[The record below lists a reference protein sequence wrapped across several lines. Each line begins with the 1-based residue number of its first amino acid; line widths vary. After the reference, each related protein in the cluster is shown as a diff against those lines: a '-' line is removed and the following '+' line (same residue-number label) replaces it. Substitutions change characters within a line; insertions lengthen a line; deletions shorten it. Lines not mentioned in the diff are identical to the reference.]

1 MRLSTL
7 RQEYPNILLSYGLTF
22 IRTAVFVS
30 GNWIFFWLRFMTY
43 GQLGIVDAL
52 SFGFGLIM
60 EIPTGAI
67 SDMIGKRYT
76 MIAGMLLVGVG
87 FFMEGVSANM
97 GQLVIGFWICQVGW
111 AFMSGADDALV
122 YDSLKEHGAED
133 RYARVLANGS
143 IISTV
148 SLIASAFIGALMYN
162 ISPGLPHTAM
172 GILHLVGILL
182 AFRLVEPKIKD
193 VAKEKFTLTAYRQ
206 QLSNGFRHLVTPA
219 LRGFLPIMFGLL
231 GMSAL
236 MRMSLVQPALAVN
249 MGFGPEAQSAIFA
262 LQLFVAMF
270 AANAMPF
277 LRRHLGDWVGLV
289 LITIVFMVGMWG
301 AAWGIGFTG
310 LAFLIVIR
318 IAGDLA
324 NPWVSVI
331 INKHIPSKDRSTTLS
346 TVSLFGKLPYV
357 LTAVIAGDMAERNQ
371 LGVFNLGVIIFLVLM
386 LGLSLAFLFRSTGF
400 ISAASIPEEGT
411 AIE

>member
-76 MIAGMLLVGVG
+76 MIAGMLLVGLG

-172 GILHLVGILL
+172 GVLHLVGILL

-193 VAKEKFTLTAYRQ
+193 AAKEKFTLTAYRQ

>member
-7 RQEYPNILLSYGLTF
+7 RQEYPNVLLFYALMF
-22 IRTAVFVS
+22 IRTSVFVS
-30 GNWIFFWLRFMTY
+30 GNWIFFWRRFMTY
-43 GQLGIVDAL
+43 GQLGVVDAL
-52 SFGFGLIM
+52 SFGFGLMM

-76 MIAGMLLVGVG
+76 MIAGMVLVGIG
-87 FFMEGVSANM
+87 FTVQGLASSMA
-97 GQLVIGFWICQVGW
+97 QLVLGFWICQIGW
-111 AFMSGADDALV
+111 AFMSGADNALL
-122 YDSLKEHGAED
+122 YDSLKEHGAEE
-133 RYARVLANGS
+133 RYARVLANSG
-143 IISTV
+143 IIATV
-148 SLIASAFIGALMYN
+148 SLIISTFVGAILYN
-162 ISPGLPHTAM
+162 ISAGLPHLAM
-172 GILHLVGILL
+172 GIVHLTGVVL

-193 VAKEKFTLTAYRQ
+193 ALKEKFTFTAYRR
-206 QLSNGFRHLVTPA
+206 QLSNGFRHLTTPA
-219 LRGFLPIMFGLL
+219 LWRFLPMMFGLL
-231 GMSAL
+231 GITEL
-236 MRMSLVQPALAVN
+236 MRASLVQPALAFN
-249 MGFGPEAQSAIFA
+249 MGFGPEAQSGIFA

-277 LRRHLGDWVGLV
+277 FRRRLGDWVGLV
-289 LITIVFMVGMWG
+289 LMTILLMVGMWG
-301 AAWGIGFTG
+301 AAWGLGLTG

-357 LTAVIAGDMAERNQ
+357 LTAVIAGDMAQRNQ

-386 LGLSLAFLFRSTGF
+386 LGLSLAFLFRSTAF
-400 ISAASIPEEGT
+400 VPAATIPEEST
-411 AIE
+411 AVE